1 MKLNKF
7 NYLDNPYKSQ
17 RMTVFGKNGMVATS
31 QPLAAQ
37 AGLSVLRRGGN
48 AVDAAVAT
56 AAALTVLEPT
66 SNGIGSD
73 AFAIVWIDGKL
84 HGLNS
89 SGQAPAG
96 ISREKV
102 RELGH
107 GEMPKYGLT
116 PVTVPGAPAAWA
128 ALNYRFGK
136 LPLIEV
142 LSEAIRY
149 AENGFPVSPV
159 TAAAWQRAAEVY
171 KKNLDGD
178 EFAGWFKTFTDKN
191 DNAPKAGEIWRSYD
205 HAETLKSIAHTGA
218 ESFYNGEIAEK
229 IGEFSEKHDGFIR
242 GEDLASFKPEWVDP
256 ISVNYRGYEIWE
268 LPPNGQGII
277 ALIALN
283 ILKEFKLEGLS
294 QLEKYHKSI
303 EALKLAFADGQ
314 KYITDPEK
322 MSLKPEELL
331 SQAYAE
337 KRSRLIGEKALT
349 PEPGQPPE
357 GGTVYLAAAD
367 RDGQMVS
374 FIQSNYMGFGSGIVV
389 PGTGIALQNR
399 GHTFSLD
406 PEHENSLEPGK
417 RTYHTIIPGFMT
429 KDSQPIGPFGVMGG
443 FMQPQGHLQVVM
455 NTIDR
460 GFNPQAALDAPRWQW
475 TEGKKIK
482 VENNF
487 PAREARLLAERGHEI
502 QVSLSSGSFGRG
514 QIIWKDENTGVL
526 AGATEP
532 RTDGT
537 VAAF

>member
-1 MKLNKF
+1 MKLDEF

-17 RMTVFGKNGMVATS
+17 RMTVFGTNGMVATS

-56 AAALTVLEPT
+56 ATALTVLEPT

-102 RELGH
+102 KELGH
-107 GEMPKYGLT
+107 DEMPKYGLT

-159 TAAAWQRAAEVY
+159 TAAAWQRAAKIY
-171 KKNLDGD
+171 KKKLDGK
-178 EFAGWFKTFTDKN
+178 EFKNWFKTFTDKN
-191 DNAPKAGEIWRSYD
+191 GNAPKAGEIWRSYD
-205 HAETLKSIAHTGA
+205 HAATLKLIAHTGA
-218 ESFYNGEIAEK
+218 ESFYNGELAEK
-229 IGEFSEKHDGFIR
+229 IDEFSQQHNGFIR
-242 GEDLASFKPEWVDP
+242 GDDMASFKPEWVEP
-256 ISVNYRGYEIWE
+256 LSVNYRSYDIWE

-337 KRSRLIGEKALT
+337 KRSRLIGEQALT
-349 PEPGQPPE
+349 PEPGQPPK

-406 PEHENSLEPGK
+406 PEHDNSLEPGK

-429 KDSQPIGPFGVMGG
+429 KDNKPIGPFGVMGG
-443 FMQPQGHLQVVM
+443 FMQPQGHLQVIM

-460 GFNPQAALDAPRWQW
+460 GLNPQAALDAPRWQW
-475 TEGKKIK
+475 TENKTIK
-482 VENNF
+482 VESNF
-487 PAREARLLAERGHEI
+487 PTREAKLLADKGHEI

-514 QIIWKDENTGVL
+514 QIIWRDEDTGVL